1 VRRRVLQRPT
11 STIFPLIPSPMRADI
26 SSTTRRTVLKKH
38 VLYSEISSVTSAM
51 RKNSRW
57 ASTTHFMNQRDSALG
72 SNMGLRISSPSSGA
86 LQPVERGTRA
96 LDLMAGF
103 QDLKRMIRD
112 IDGKLESIAFLIKLI
127 RYS

>member
-1 VRRRVLQRPT
+1 
-11 STIFPLIPSPMRADI
+11 
-26 SSTTRRTVLKKH
+26 
-38 VLYSEISSVTSAM
+38 M